1 MSASRAN
8 LPITHSVGLI
18 TISPA
23 PRRDVTAM
31 AEAHWRNPR
40 SPANEAIRGAIKE
53 IATKTKARARS
64 THKSS
69 VLMDASSNP
78 RKMATLAG
86 LAKSPR
92 EAKNESVAAIRKII
106 AVR

>member
-40 SPANEAIRGAIKE
+40 SPANEAIRGAINE
-53 IATKTKARARS
+53 IATKTKARARRS
-64 THKSS
+64 HKSS
-69 VLMDASSNP
+69 ALMDASLNP
-78 RKMATLAG
+78 RKMATVAG
-86 LAKSPR
+86 FTKSPR

>member
-1 MSASRAN
+1 
-8 LPITHSVGLI
+8 
-18 TISPA
+18 
-23 PRRDVTAM
+23 M

-69 VLMDASSNP
+69 VLMDANP